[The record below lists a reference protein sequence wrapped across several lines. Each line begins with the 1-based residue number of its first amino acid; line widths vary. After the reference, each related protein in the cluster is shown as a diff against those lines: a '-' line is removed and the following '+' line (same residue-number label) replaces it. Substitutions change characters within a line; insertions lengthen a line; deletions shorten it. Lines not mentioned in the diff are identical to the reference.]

1 MKEEDVLKEAIEI
14 NNNLKEEEEKKKS
27 PIGYIVGIFLALII
41 IFMAIPYYSVRLDP
55 EPAKIPTINE
65 VVRLTDINE
74 TPRNSIT
81 LDMVNGADPLIKETA
96 DRIASISCESGK
108 KVCQAKAM
116 FYFVRDNFD
125 YVSDPNSVEFVKT
138 AKESLYVHSGDCDDA
153 SVLLANLLDAIGIRT
168 RFVFIPGHV
177 FVQANIPEVLNKYR
191 DEENWINID
200 ATCEYC
206 EFGEIP
212 WSTSGKDKRIL
223 G

>member
-1 MKEEDVLKEAIEI
+1 MKEEDMLKEAIEI
-14 NNNLKEEEEKKKS
+14 DNMKDEGEKKRG
-27 PIGYIVGIFLALII
+27 PLIYVAGVFLALII
-41 IFMAIPYYSVRLDP
+41 ILMVIPYYSVRLDP
-55 EPAKIPTINE
+55 EPVKIPTIDE

-74 TPRNSIT
+74 TPRDSIS
-81 LDMVNGADPLIKETA
+81 LDMVDGADPLIKETA
-96 DRIASISCESGK
+96 DKIASISCESGK
-108 KVCQAKAM
+108 RVCQAKAM

-138 AKESLYVHSGDCDDA
+138 AKESLIVQGGDCEDA
-153 SVLLANLLDAIGIRT
+153 SILLANLLDAIGIRT

-177 FVQANIPEVLNKYR
+177 FMQANMPEALNKYK
-191 DEENWINID
+191 DKENWVNLD
-200 ATCEYC
+200 PTCSHC